1 MIEPEVKL
9 PQSHYPL
16 EICHIAIENG
26 MIFAFPMGALKMTSS

>member
-26 MIFAFPMGALKMTSS
+26 KIFAGALKMTSS